1 MTYRPA
7 LALLLAALAPAA
19 ALRWGSAPGGTRR
32 NRAASPPASRSA
44 RRASRRPGR
53 TPPWSARRRRRTGCS
68 GGSAGAPA
76 PTPGRSPRVGA
87 RCGGRCAGRWLS
99 ARRRRR
105 WGSSRSLIC
114 AGLLVCVTEAPLLA
128 QSTADRTEFA
138 VGGGFHVSP
147 DITDFIQ
154 LPAVPTV
161 NVRVTRWL
169 NDRWGI
175 TGNVIAGVG
184 SGGRKLDRG
193 VHDRLAAQAERAGI
207 SEPVYLKDPTY
218 IQFLIRYRMRMRRLS
233 GEEAGHLYFG
243 IGAGAVGV
251 SERTSSPAGLT
262 PENAAPWVRAWG
274 RHLLNLEVLGSWA
287 LTDRLRVDAKIDS
300 VFITWV
306 RWCSSTWAGRCSV

>member
-1 MTYRPA
+1 M
-7 LALLLAALAPAA
+7 
-19 ALRWGSAPGGTRR
+19 
-32 NRAASPPASRSA
+32 
-44 RRASRRPGR
+44 
-53 TPPWSARRRRRTGCS
+53 
-68 GGSAGAPA
+68 
-76 PTPGRSPRVGA
+76 
-87 RCGGRCAGRWLS
+87 
-99 ARRRRR
+99 
-105 WGSSRSLIC
+105 
-114 AGLLVCVTEAPLLA
+114 TEAPLLA

-147 DITDFIQ
+147 DITDFSQ

-184 SGGRKLDRG
+184 SGGRELDRE
-193 VHDRLAAQAERAGI
+193 VHDRLAAQAARAGV
-207 SEPVYLKDPTY
+207 SEPVYFKDPTY

-287 LTDRLRVDAKIDS
+287 LTDRLSLRVGVA
-300 VFITWV
+300 VL
-306 RWCSSTWAGRCSV
+306 CSRF

>member
-7 LALLLAALAPAA
+7 LALLLAALTPAA
-19 ALRWGSAPGGTRR
+19 ALR
-32 NRAASPPASRSA
+32 AAS
-44 RRASRRPGR
+44 GN
-53 TPPWSARRRRRTGCS
+53 TG
-68 GGSAGAPA
+68 APMPA
-76 PTPGRSPRVGA
+76 PTPGRSPRLGA
-87 RCGGRCAGRWLS
+87 RCGYRRAGRWLS

-184 SGGRKLDRG
+184 SGGRELDRG

-207 SEPVYLKDPTY
+207 RWPSKSANVCRTLPGSRRSTRQPTNPATSPYTFSAALRRTAPPSELVC
-218 IQFLIRYRMRMRRLS
+218 
-233 GEEAGHLYFG
+233 G
-243 IGAGAVGV
+243 
-251 SERTSSPAGLT
+251 
-262 PENAAPWVRAWG
+262 
-274 RHLLNLEVLGSWA
+274 
-287 LTDRLRVDAKIDS
+287 
-300 VFITWV
+300 
-306 RWCSSTWAGRCSV
+306 

>member
-1 MTYRPA
+1 MTDSISQ
-7 LALLLAALAPAA
+7 AAVQY
-19 ALRWGSAPGGTRR
+19 
-32 NRAASPPASRSA
+32 A
-44 RRASRRPGR
+44 RTLPF
-53 TPPWSARRRRRTGCS
+53 
-68 GGSAGAPA
+68 
-76 PTPGRSPRVGA
+76 
-87 RCGGRCAGRWLS
+87 
-99 ARRRRR
+99 
-105 WGSSRSLIC
+105 SSRSLIC

-184 SGGRKLDRG
+184 SGGRELDRG

-207 SEPVYLKDPTY
+207 SEPVYFKDPTY
-218 IQFLIRYRMRMRRLS
+218 IQVLIRYRMRMRRLS

-251 SERTSSPAGLT
+251 SEHTSSPAGLT
-262 PENAAPWVRAWG
+262 PKNAALWVRAWG
-274 RHLLNLEVLGSWA
+274 RHLLNLEVLARIMHEEPILGE
-287 LTDRLRVDAKIDS
+287 TQEPPCGTNV
-300 VFITWV
+300 VFITF
-306 RWCSSTWAGRCSV
+306 

>member
-7 LALLLAALAPAA
+7 LALLLAALTPAA
-19 ALRWGSAPGGTRR
+19 ALR
-32 NRAASPPASRSA
+32 AAS
-44 RRASRRPGR
+44 GN
-53 TPPWSARRRRRTGCS
+53 TG
-68 GGSAGAPA
+68 APMPA
-76 PTPGRSPRVGA
+76 PTPGRSPRLGA
-87 RCGGRCAGRWLS
+87 RCGYRRAGRWLS

-184 SGGRKLDRG
+184 SGGRELDRG

-207 SEPVYLKDPTY
+207 SEPVYFKDPTY

-251 SERTSSPAGLT
+251 SEHTSSPAGLT
-262 PENAAPWVRAWG
+262 PKNAALWVRAWG

-287 LTDRLRVDAKIDS
+287 LTERLSLRVGVGA
-300 VFITWV
+300 VPPFLV
-306 RWCSSTWAGRCSV
+306 VCPRNNLAVQVP

>member
-1 MTYRPA
+1 MVDSLPAAGAGPPAFRAFRGEEKPTMTYRPA

-233 GEEAGHLYFG
+233 GEEAGHLYFRYRCRRCG
-243 IGAGAVGV
+243 GQRTHQQPRRPYSRECGAVGK
-251 SERTSSPAGLT
+251 GLGEAP
-262 PENAAPWVRAWG
+262 PEPGGVR
-274 RHLLNLEVLGSWA
+274 VMGS
-287 LTDRLRVDAKIDS
+287 DR
-300 VFITWV
+300 
-306 RWCSSTWAGRCSV
+306 

>member
-1 MTYRPA
+1 MSRFPCR
-7 LALLLAALAPAA
+7 
-19 ALRWGSAPGGTRR
+19 LRIPQQNEEST
-32 NRAASPPASRSA
+32 SD
-44 RRASRRPGR
+44 
-53 TPPWSARRRRRTGCS
+53 T
-68 GGSAGAPA
+68 
-76 PTPGRSPRVGA
+76 
-87 RCGGRCAGRWLS
+87 
-99 ARRRRR
+99 
-105 WGSSRSLIC
+105 RSLIC

-147 DITDFIQ
+147 DITDLSQ

-184 SGGRKLDRG
+184 SGGRKLDQG
-193 VHDRLAAQAERAGI
+193 AHDRLAAQAERAGI
-207 SEPVYLKDPTY
+207 SEPVYFKDPTY

-233 GEEAGHLYFG
+233 GEEAGQLYFG

-262 PENAAPWVRAWG
+262 PRECGAVGKGLGEAPPEPGGVRVMGSDRASRARFWVRLG
-274 RHLLNLEVLGSWA
+274 RACQPHVVSNRA
-287 LTDRLRVDAKIDS
+287 TDGRRLSPAR
-300 VFITWV
+300 
-306 RWCSSTWAGRCSV
+306 GRIH